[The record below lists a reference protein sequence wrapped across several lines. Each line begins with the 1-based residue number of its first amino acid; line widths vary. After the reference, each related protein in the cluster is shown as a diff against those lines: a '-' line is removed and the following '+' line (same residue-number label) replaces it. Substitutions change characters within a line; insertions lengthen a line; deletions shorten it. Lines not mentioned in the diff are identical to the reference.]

1 MTSDSSCSLLD
12 PRATCLPTP
21 TVGVSLTLWIET
33 MNPFDA
39 PRPATHL
46 EQVYLLDRDAG
57 LLCRILG
64 LYAARAI
71 DVAHVDYAHAAQ
83 DVMKLSVRVRLT
95 DAESCEAADSVR
107 VLVAKASTLTGVI
120 AAAEQYQPAPQRHSA
135 AEV

>member
-1 MTSDSSCSLLD
+1 MTSDSCCSLLD
-12 PRATCLPTP
+12 PRATCLPTHA
-21 TVGVSLTLWIET
+21 VGVSLTTWIEK

-71 DVAHVDYAHAAQ
+71 DVAHVEYDHAAQ
-83 DVMKLSVRVRLT
+83 DVMKLSVRVRPT
-95 DAESCEAADSVR
+95 DAQCCEAADSVR

-120 AAAEQYQPAPQRHSA
+120 VAAEQPQAQPGRVLP
-135 AEV
+135 

>member
-1 MTSDSSCSLLD
+1 MTSDSSCSRLD

-21 TVGVSLTLWIET
+21 AVGVSLTTWIET

-71 DVAHVDYAHAAQ
+71 DVAHVEYAHAAQ
-83 DVMKLSVRVRLT
+83 DVMKLSVRVRPT
-95 DAESCEAADSVR
+95 DAAFRETVDALR
-107 VLVAKASTLTGVI
+107 VLVAKAATLVGVI
-120 AAAEQYQPAPQRHSA
+120 AAAEQDQPAPQRHA
-135 AEV
+135 TAEV

>member
-1 MTSDSSCSLLD
+1 
-12 PRATCLPTP
+12 
-21 TVGVSLTLWIET
+21 

-39 PRPATHL
+39 PRPATFL

-71 DVAHVDYAHAAQ
+71 DIAHVDYAHAAQ
-83 DVMKLSVRVRLT
+83 DVMKLCVRVRLT
-95 DAESCEAADSVR
+95 DAPPGEAADSVR
-107 VLVAKASTLTGVI
+107 VLVAKASTLMGVI
-120 AAAEQYQPAPQRHSA
+120 AAAEQDQPAPQRHAA

>member
-1 MTSDSSCSLLD
+1 MTSDSCWSLLD
-12 PRATCLPTP
+12 PRATCLPTHA
-21 TVGVSLTLWIET
+21 VGVSLTTWIEK

-39 PRPATHL
+39 PRPANHL

-71 DVAHVDYAHAAQ
+71 DVAHVEYAHAAQ
-83 DVMKLSVRVRLT
+83 DVMKLSVRVRVA
-95 DAESCEAADSVR
+95 DAPSCEAADSLR
-107 VLVAKASTLTGVI
+107 VLVAKAATLMGVI
-120 AAAEQYQPAPQRHSA
+120 AAAEQYQAAPQRRAA